1 MNPTLREDLTPSS
14 SRAPRGE
21 VFLLLAALLLAACA
35 KPAAVDPDA
44 TQATPRVIVRNL
56 VLQAWS
62 ERLQVPAT
70 VVSPSLVT
78 VLPETKGRVRE
89 LHADEGDEVAAG
101 ALLAVL
107 DTDDVD
113 LARRQAAGQVAMA
126 RAGVAAADVNRQ
138 NLARQFERFEALQRT
153 NSVPDAEVDNV
164 KAGFQAAEAQLGMAR
179 AQVSVA
185 EAALATVDKALADAR
200 VTAPIAGLV
209 VKRGLNVGDE
219 AIPMSPVP
227 FFVLAGADPL
237 YVEGS
242 APEHALG
249 RLRPGMPARL
259 SFDGLPG
266 QVFDGAVKLVGPTV
280 DPATK
285 TVRVRVEA
293 ANPLVEGRRRLTPGL
308 SGVIELVPEEGRY
321 FVLPLNTVRR
331 QDGAQLVVLLVGAD
345 NKVLERSLTPVRKE
359 GLTFLALEGL
369 AEGERLVLAAP
380 KDLQAGATVDA
391 QPE

>member
-1 MNPTLREDLTPSS
+1 
-14 SRAPRGE
+14 
-21 VFLLLAALLLAACA
+21 
-35 KPAAVDPDA
+35 
-44 TQATPRVIVRNL
+44 VIVRTL
-56 VLQAWS
+56 ALQAWS

-70 VVSPSLVT
+70 VVSPALVT
-78 VLPETKGRVRE
+78 VLPETKGRVSE

-107 DTDDVD
+107 ETDDVD

-126 RAGVAAADVNRQ
+126 RAGFTAADVNRQ
-138 NLARQFERFEALQRT
+138 NLARQFERFEALKKAG
-153 NSVPDAEVDNV
+153 SVPDAEYDNV
-164 KAGFQAAEAQLGMAR
+164 KAGFQAAEAQLGVAR

-219 AIPMSPVP
+219 AIPLSPVP

-259 SFDGLPG
+259 TFDGLPG
-266 QVFDGAVKLVGPTV
+266 EVFDGAVKLVGPTV

-293 ANPLVEGRRRLTPGL
+293 ANPRVEGRRRLAPGL
-308 SGVIELVPEEGRY
+308 SGILEVVPEEGRF

-331 QDGAQLVVLLVGAD
+331 QEGAQLVVLLVGSD
-345 NKVLERSLTPVRKE
+345 NKVVERRLTPLRKE

-369 AEGERLVLAAP
+369 TEGERLVLAAP
-380 KDLQAGATVDA
+380 KDLQAGAAVDA